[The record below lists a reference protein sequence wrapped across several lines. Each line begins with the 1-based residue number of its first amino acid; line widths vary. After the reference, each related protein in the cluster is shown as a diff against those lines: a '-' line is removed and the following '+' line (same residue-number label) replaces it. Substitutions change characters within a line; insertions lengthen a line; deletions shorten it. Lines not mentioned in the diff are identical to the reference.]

1 MSGKVWVRRDAGQV
15 VAGDSVIHG
24 DSVVN
29 IDKYVNAPRNSVY
42 FLVFFCSI
50 SLISIVGA
58 MQGRPSCY
66 YEGKSYSPGAV
77 ANMADQTHMTCTL
90 TNGNPQWVR
99 TKRLPLS

>member
-1 MSGKVWVRRDAGQV
+1 
-15 VAGDSVIHG
+15 
-24 DSVVN
+24 
-29 IDKYVNAPRNSVY
+29 
-42 FLVFFCSI
+42 
-50 SLISIVGA
+50 